1 MLNLRQR
8 HKVAVAFLLT
18 LVCLLVAWNTSANLQ
33 TAKAAVAT
41 DLRGQVLEE
50 INTRRIE
57 AGVGSVVR
65 SASLEQAAQAHAE
78 YLVFNAFRW
87 DSGNFSAHTEVATYT
102 GYTGT
107 NAAARARAAGFPH
120 DGVTEDVVRTR
131 NAALS
136 DAQFIVKCWIDAP
149 LHRGAV
155 LDRSISQ
162 IGFGWWQDGINHA
175 YVLNSGFDWEANN
188 QWSGVQAYP
197 GIGQEGVPLGWD
209 GNESPQPF
217 PASVFPHLW
226 SGKTFVGGYPLTLT
240 ANNGLLS
247 KVSLIL
253 RTAEGAGV
261 PVTQSNSY
269 PYVFVPNA
277 RLEPGTTYRGVFTYT
292 MAKMSKN
299 TLTGQ
304 VVSGELKFHFTTGG
318 GSTTDS
324 TTTTSLPLTTTST
337 ATTTVPTTTTM
348 PSTTTTMP
356 STTTTAPVTTT
367 ILLPAPPFVDVESH
381 AYREA
386 IIALAQRGVVCG
398 KDGRHFE
405 PYEHVLRQQLAK
417 MIVLA
422 LDLPVGTGDE
432 CIFGDVH
439 KSEGNELYPD
449 HYVAVAAREGIV
461 KGISVKGIP
470 LDPPRFAPYD
480 SVTRAQLITMAVR
493 AGLRADD
500 ASGQFVLASPP
511 VDWTGELPRI
521 NDDAHGDN
529 IRWAEYNGLLDGI
542 ALKQWDV
549 WAPASRGEVAQ
560 VLWALVR

>member
-1 MLNLRQR
+1 MLNLCQR

-107 NAAARARAAGFPH
+107 NAAVRARAAGFPH
-120 DGVTEDVVRTR
+120 NGVTEDVVRTR

-149 LHRGAV
+149 LHRRAV

-175 YVLNSGFDWEANN
+175 YVLNSGFDWEANG

-217 PASVFPHLW
+217 PASVFSHLW

-247 KVSLIL
+247 NVSLIL
-253 RTAEGAGV
+253 RTAEGARV

-277 RLEPGTTYRGVFTYT
+277 RLEPGVTYRGVFTYT
-292 MAKMSKN
+292 MAKIFMN

-304 VVSGELKFHFTTGG
+304 VVSGELEFHFTTVG
-318 GSTTDS
+318 GSTTGS
-324 TTTTSLPLTTTST
+324 TTTTSLLSTTTST
-337 ATTTVPTTTTM
+337 ATTTVPTTTTA
-348 PSTTTTMP
+348 MP
-356 STTTTAPVTTT
+356 STTTTAPVTT
-367 ILLPAPPFVDVESH
+367 IPPLAPLFVDVGSH

-405 PYEHVLRQQLAK
+405 PNEDVVRQQLAK

-422 LDLPVGTGDE
+422 LDLPVDTGDE
-432 CIFGDVH
+432 CPFDDVE

-461 KGISVKGIP
+461 KGTLVKGIP

-480 SVTRAQLITMAVR
+480 SVTRAQLITMAVRAGTVR

-521 NDDAHGDN
+521 NDAAHGNN